1 MASAEESKEDVLL
14 SEEQVDALTQL
25 GEQPDD
31 NNNDDQKL
39 PANDDTNLKVDTTND
54 NKVVSN
60 TNKKKGKG
68 TCTFDGCNNKQVKG
82 RVCQRHGA
90 KVSFPKCTYVLS
102 LHMICFTTSLTNLSP
117 SLDQA

>member
-1 MASAEESKEDVLL
+1 MASAEESKEDVIL

-39 PANDDTNLKVDTTND
+39 PANDDTNNLKEDSTNDND

-68 TCTFDGCNNKQVKG
+68 TCTFDGCTNKRVKG
-82 RVCQRHGA
+82 GVCQRHGA
-90 KVSFPKCTYVLS
+90 KVSFPKCIHVS
-102 LHMICFTTSLTNLSP
+102 LYI
-117 SLDQA
+117 